1 MDSGLMFLDGPADLD
16 RDGAE
21 RCGLPAEVRCRF
33 VMEPTDGPLDSA
45 MIRCPA
51 GHWFTGPIESLTP
64 TTGRNFGLKG
74 ERCQRKRPAR
84 LPVTRLVYS
93 APHGQRPAG

>member
-1 MDSGLMFLDGPADLD
+1 MDSGLMFLDCPAYLD

-64 TTGRNFGLKG
+64 DNR
-74 ERCQRKRPAR
+74 A
-84 LPVTRLVYS
+84 
-93 APHGQRPAG
+93 